1 MDVAALKDA
10 FQSHFGEAPQV
21 VTVAPGRINLIGEHT
36 DYNQGFVFP
45 AAIDRCLYVAGSP
58 TSGDSRLISLQMGE
72 AKPFDAGKVNPGEV
86 EDWAKYAAGMAWV
99 LRDQGAI
106 PNVRALVCSD
116 VPIGSGIS
124 SSAALELAF
133 GVLYNQ
139 MAGLGIESRELAV
152 LGQRDENIFV
162 GVNSGIMDQMASA
175 MGREGKAMFL
185 DTRTLEIVYADM
197 PGDLAIMLC
206 DTKTP
211 RALTSSAYNERRS
224 QCEEAARVL
233 GVPALRDADTEM
245 LERRRKDM
253 SDVAFRRARH
263 VITEN
268 ERCKA
273 FVEALNSNELDLLG
287 RLMRQSHESLR
298 DDYEVSSRELNLM
311 AEASWNAPGC
321 VGARMTGAG
330 FGGACV
336 ALVDRNLLKSFTD
349 SVNLSYEKSSGI
361 IGEIESCRPV
371 SGARVI
377 FGDVGQR
384 TFK

>member
-1 MDVAALKDA
+1 MELAALNDA
-10 FQSHFGEAPQV
+10 FRTHFAESPQV

-36 DYNQGFVFP
+36 DYNEGFVFP
-45 AAIDRCLYVAGSP
+45 AAIDRCLYVAASQTAGESQ
-58 TSGDSRLISLQMGE
+58 LLSLQMGA
-72 AKPFDAGKVNPGEV
+72 AKPFDARTVNPGEI

-99 LRDQGAI
+99 LRDRGRI
-106 PNVRALVCSD
+106 PNVKALVCSD
-116 VPIGSGIS
+116 VPIGSGVS

-133 GVLYNQ
+133 GVLYNEL
-139 MAGLGIESRELAV
+139 ASLGIDNRELAV
-152 LGQRDENIFV
+152 LGQRDENQFV

-185 DTRTLEIVYADM
+185 DTRTLEITYADI
-197 PGDLAIMLC
+197 PDHLAIVLC

-224 QCEEAARVL
+224 QCEQAATVL
-233 GVPALRDADTEM
+233 GVPALRDADTDL
-245 LERRRKDM
+245 LERRRKDL
-253 SDVAFRRARH
+253 SELVYRRAKH

-273 FVEALNSNELDLLG
+273 FVEALNSNQSDLLG

-298 DDYEVSSRELNLM
+298 DDYEVSSRELNQM
-311 AEASWNAPGC
+311 AEASWKAPGC

-336 ALVDRNLLKSFTD
+336 ALVERNLVKSFTD
-349 SVNLSYEKSSGI
+349 FVNQDYKMTSGI

-371 SGARVI
+371 SGARV
-377 FGDVGQR
+377 VLA
-384 TFK
+384 K